1 MALLHIKI
9 SDKNVSVC
17 EKEDVKVA
25 NKSQLA
31 D

>member
-1 MALLHIKI
+1 MALLPTKI
-9 SDKNVSVC
+9 NDKNVSVC
-17 EKEDVKVA
+17 EKEDVKVG

>member
-9 SDKNVSVC
+9 NDKNVSAC

-25 NKSQLA
+25 NKSQVA